1 MKVKLECPYDFMD
14 QNIIKDLNL
23 SNDPE
28 CLIVNPGVDRFL
40 DKEYFSQFKNLKV
53 VGTPS
58 TGVNHMDTDYLDK
71 NNIKYF
77 CLLDD
82 REGLESITASAEF
95 TWLHIMNA
103 FRKFST
109 SIEHVQSWR
118 EPSNE
123 AYLRSNE
130 LHDKTLVI
138 IGYGR
143 IGKKIYNYASAFGMN
158 VRWYDPYIDSEF
170 FDIKLQE
177 ERINSL
183 DELVKINPDIISI
196 NCYLTPET
204 TSMVDKKFL
213 KGLKNN
219 LIVVNTSRG
228 EVVNE
233 NDIAELIKNKDIYYS
248 CDVLCN
254 EQNIDKLKKITFD
267 KNGEFKKTLFQ
278 MNLAHDNLIITPHVA
293 GCTIESQE
301 KALKTTLKL
310 CMK

>member
-1 MKVKLECPYDFMD
+1 MKIKLECPTDFMNQD
-14 QNIIKDLNL
+14 IIKNLNL
-23 SNDPE
+23 SDDPE
-28 CLIVNPGVDRFL
+28 CLIVNPGIDKFL
-40 DKEYFSQFKNLKV
+40 DEEYFKQFKNLKV

-58 TGVNHMDTDYLDK
+58 TGVNHMDIDYLSK
-71 NNIKYF
+71 NNIKYY

-103 FRKFST
+103 FRKFNLA
-109 SIEHVQSWR
+109 IDPLHVPSWR
-118 EPSNE
+118 ESSNE
-123 AYLRSNE
+123 TYLRSNE
-130 LHDKTLVI
+130 LHSKTLVI

-143 IGKKIYNYASAFGMN
+143 IGRKIYKYASAFGMN
-158 VRWYDPYIDSEF
+158 IRWYDPLLDSEF
-170 FDIKLQE
+170 YDVKLQK

-183 DELVKINPDIISI
+183 EELVEINPDIISV

-204 TSMVDKKFL
+204 TNLVNKKLL

-233 NDIAELIKNKDIYYS
+233 SDIADLIKNKSIFYS
-248 CDVLCN
+248 CDVLCY
-254 EQNIDKLKKITFD
+254 EQNISEIR
-267 KNGEFKKTLFQ
+267 KNSPLLQ
-278 MNLAHDNLIITPHVA
+278 MNLAYDNLIITPHVA

-301 KALKTTLKL
+301 KALKTILKL

>member
-1 MKVKLECPYDFMD
+1 MKIKLECPTDFMNQD
-14 QNIIKDLNL
+14 IIKNLNL
-23 SNDPE
+23 SDDPE
-28 CLIVNPGVDRFL
+28 CLIVNPGIDKFL
-40 DKEYFSQFKNLKV
+40 DEEYFKQFKNLKV

-58 TGVNHMDTDYLDK
+58 TGVNHMDIDYLSK
-71 NNIKYF
+71 NNIKYY

-103 FRKFST
+103 FRKFNLA
-109 SIEHVQSWR
+109 IDPLHVPSWR
-118 EPSNE
+118 ESSNE
-123 AYLRSNE
+123 TYLRSNE
-130 LHDKTLVI
+130 LHSKTLVI

-143 IGKKIYNYASAFGMN
+143 IGRKIYKYASAFGMN
-158 VRWYDPYIDSEF
+158 IRWYDPLLDSEF
-170 FDIKLQE
+170 YDVKLQK

-183 DELVKINPDIISI
+183 EELVEINPDIISV

-204 TSMVDKKFL
+204 TNLVNKKLL

-233 NDIAELIKNKDIYYS
+233 SDIADLIKNKSIFYS

-254 EQNIDKLKKITFD
+254 EQNISELR
-267 KNGEFKKTLFQ
+267 KNSPLLQ
-278 MNLAHDNLIITPHVA
+278 MNLAYDNLIITPHVA

-301 KALKTTLKL
+301 KALKTILKL